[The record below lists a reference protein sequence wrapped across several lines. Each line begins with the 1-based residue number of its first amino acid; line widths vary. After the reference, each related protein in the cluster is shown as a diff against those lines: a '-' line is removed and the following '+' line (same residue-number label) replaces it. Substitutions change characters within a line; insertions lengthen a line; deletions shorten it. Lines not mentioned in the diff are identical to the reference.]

1 MEPPDIAGVSEAV
14 THDPVHL
21 NEILR
26 ITLALV
32 PVILFLVALRALDSY
47 KLVSLRTVFMALF
60 AGVLA
65 AVVCFAINS
74 VIFAQFP
81 RYADQYARFGAPV
94 VEEMAKA
101 VYWIFLIATA
111 RVAFMADSAICG
123 FAVGAGFAV
132 VENIFY
138 LDVLHG
144 QGPAIW
150 IVRGFGTAIMHGGVA
165 AIGATI
171 SAYLLDSRQWRGVR
185 LFAPGLLTAI
195 VLHSLFNQSVGSPV
209 VSMVLAV
216 VGVPLVLAGV
226 FLLSER
232 SLRRWLGG
240 KMDRDIDMLSM
251 IESSEFQHTR
261 VGSYLMSL
269 QEAFPPELRGDM
281 LSLLQ
286 LTTEL
291 SMRAKGELMV
301 REAGGE
307 PIPDPDTESLFAEL
321 RYLEKAIGPTGM
333 MAVRPLLSQT
343 PRDLWEMHRLG
354 RDNKA

>member
-1 MEPPDIAGVSEAV
+1 MIHDSAHTGEVVRIA
-14 THDPVHL
+14 
-21 NEILR
+21 
-26 ITLALV
+26 LALV
-32 PVILFLVALRALDSY
+32 PVILFLVALQALDSY
-47 KLVSLRTVFMALF
+47 KLVSLRTVFTALLS
-60 AGVLA
+60 GVLA
-65 AVVCFAINS
+65 AGLCFAINS
-74 VIFAQFP
+74 FVFTQFP
-81 RYADQYARFGAPV
+81 RYADEYARFGAPV
-94 VEEMAKA
+94 VEELAKA
-101 VYWIFLIATA
+101 SYWIFLIATA

-132 VENIFY
+132 IENIFY
-138 LDVLHG
+138 LQVLQG

-185 LFAPGLLTAI
+185 LFAPGLLAAI
-195 VLHSLFNQSVGSPV
+195 VLHSLFNQSVQAPI

-216 VGVPLVLAGV
+216 VGVPLVLGGV
-226 FLLSER
+226 LYLSEQ

-240 KMDRDIDMLSM
+240 KMDRDIDMLNM
-251 IESSEFQHTR
+251 IGSNEFHQTR

-291 SMRAKGELMV
+291 SMRAKSDLML
-301 REAGGE
+301 REAGIE
-307 PIPDPDTESLFAEL
+307 VAPDPELNSLFAEL
-321 RYLEKAIGPTGM
+321 RYLEKSIGPTGM
-333 MAVRPLLSQT
+333 LAVRPLLSQT

-354 RDNKA
+354 QGLR